1 METASHLVSFDSD
14 DTTLIAMDNCASNH
28 IFGDPTDFIGGIIPM
43 DPIDVTGLGNVQ
55 ATGYGNVSIAF
66 RCDKGQQHNKILHNV
81 WYSPS
86 APIRMISIPQLDA
99 DLDEQTNGLT
109 RASIFSCG
117 PFSIFKWG
125 DITLMIPHR
134 PPSRIPLFPVIVKNN
149 NDNLNYGDFHAA
161 FTCTQCDSPE
171 RNAICLL
178 GRQEPQ
184 DDKHNLFEPS
194 ATSENEVSACEG
206 ENVTNMEIMKQAD
219 FDAVVKQ
226 ARESQAAVLMMAQWE
241 LLSWHYH
248 LGHLPFK

>member
-99 DLDEQTNGLT
+99 DLDERTKGLT

-125 DITLMIPHR
+125 DITLMIPHW
-134 PPSRIPLFPVIVKNN
+134 PPSRIPLLPVIVKNN
-149 NDNLNYGDFHAA
+149 NDNFMLHSHARSVTHLSKMPSVFLADKNLKMTNLIFLNH
-161 FTCTQCDSPE
+161 PP
-171 RNAICLL
+171 
-178 GRQEPQ
+178 PQ
-184 DDKHNLFEPS
+184 R
-194 ATSENEVSACEG
+194 
-206 ENVTNMEIMKQAD
+206 M
-219 FDAVVKQ
+219 
-226 ARESQAAVLMMAQWE
+226 R
-241 LLSWHYH
+241 
-248 LGHLPFK
+248 